1 MLSTDFLLC
10 YNMFYEYGIQGFFS
24 SLWSYLGKHSG
35 RVWVWG
41 WLGGTRM
48 RALGIRKSARGML
61 EHRQRKANYCAGQ
74 AGRTGPSSS
83 MCPGHVQ
90 PNVLKLRKSILV
102 IFLLVI
108 STAWIVGWIGRIYK
122 IEKPHIKVCPS
133 RMVRAPYVEY
143 YIIMRL
149 NHIAIH
155 IEGGEI

>member
-1 MLSTDFLLC
+1 MSYTHTYICMYTSPFSCPPLEIYSHYAEHRFPSVLH
-10 YNMFYEYGIQGFFS
+10 MFYEYGIQGFFS

-108 STAWIVGWIGRIYK
+108 STA
-122 IEKPHIKVCPS
+122 
-133 RMVRAPYVEY
+133 
-143 YIIMRL
+143 
-149 NHIAIH
+149 
-155 IEGGEI
+155 